1 MARERV
7 EFIESDDVPAEAVLA
22 GPFAGIERRMLSAD
36 DRAADHTALGHFPA
50 RWSRAIAGPSPVELF
65 CLRGEAEIAG
75 RRLRPGC
82 YAYVPSGARDA
93 VLSTS
98 APAEILIMVE
108 PERDADPD
116 ARVEVADQAQIAW
129 HMPGPNPDRALGI
142 AIKLFREDPLTKDW
156 TWVSAVVP
164 GWLSRRAEVHP
175 TIEECFMLR
184 GDILL
189 GERGVMHAGS
199 YFWRP
204 PLVEHGPMYSRDGAF
219 FFFRTKG
226 GSLTT
231 TFVDVPG
238 WKEQV
243 ERYAGGVAFYTP
255 ARELERP
262 AR

>member
-1 MARERV
+1 MARDHV
-7 EFIESDDVPAEAVLA
+7 EFIEWDDVAAEPVSHGA
-22 GPFAGIERRMLSAD
+22 FAGIRRRMLSAD
-36 DRAADHTALGHFPA
+36 GGGADHTALGHFPA
-50 RWSRAIAGPSPVELF
+50 GWSNAIGGASPIELF
-65 CLRGEAEIAG
+65 CLAGAGAIAG
-75 RRLRPGC
+75 ERLRPGC
-82 YAYVPSGARDA
+82 YAYVPSRPGDA
-93 VLSTS
+93 VLCVSEDS
-98 APAEILIMVE
+98 DILIMVE
-108 PERDADPD
+108 PERPPEPG
-116 ARVEVADQAQIAW
+116 ARVEVKDQAQIAW

-142 AIKLFREDPLTKDW
+142 AIKLFREDPLTNDW

-189 GERGVMHAGS
+189 GSRGVMHAGS

-238 WKEQV
+238 WEDQV
-243 ERYAGGVAFYTP
+243 ERYAGGAPFYAP
-255 ARELERP
+255 A
-262 AR
+262 

>member
-1 MARERV
+1 MAREHI
-7 EFIESDDVPAEAVLA
+7 EFIEWDDVAAERVAD
-22 GPFAGIERRMLSAD
+22 GPFAEIERRVLSAD
-36 DRAADHTALGHFPA
+36 DRDVDHTALGHFFA
-50 RWSRAIAGPSPVELF
+50 GWSHAIAGPSPVELF
-65 CLRGEAEIAG
+65 CLRGEAKIAG
-75 RRLRPGC
+75 QRLGPGC
-82 YAYVPSGARDA
+82 YAYVPSGAGEA
-93 VLSTS
+93 VLSTDEG
-98 APAEILIMVE
+98 AEILIMVE
-108 PERDADPD
+108 PERPGDPD
-116 ARVEVADQAQIAW
+116 ARVEVVDQAQIAW

-175 TIEECFMLR
+175 TVEECFMLR

-189 GERGVMHAGS
+189 GTRGVMHAGS

-204 PLVEHGPMYSRDGAF
+204 ALVEHGPMYSRDGAF

-238 WKEQV
+238 WEQQV
-243 ERYAGGVAFYTP
+243 ERYAAGVPFYSP
-255 ARELERP
+255 A
-262 AR
+262 

>member
-1 MARERV
+1 MARPHI
-7 EFIESDDVPAEAVLA
+7 EFTEWSDVPAEPVAD
-22 GPFAGIERRMLSAD
+22 GIFAGIERRLLSAD
-36 DRAADHTALGHFPA
+36 DRDVDHTALGHLPA
-50 RWSRAIAGPSPVELF
+50 GWSGALSGPSPIELF
-65 CLRGEAEIAG
+65 CLTGSLELAG

-82 YAYVPSGARDA
+82 YAHVPSGTLDARLTASEAAD
-93 VLSTS
+93 V
-98 APAEILIMVE
+98 LIMVE
-108 PERDADPD
+108 PERPAQ
-116 ARVEVADQAQIAW
+116 AGAQVEVRDQADIAW
-129 HMPGPNPDRALGI
+129 HMPGPNPDRAQGI
-142 AIKLFREDPLTKDW
+142 TIKLFREDPESGDW

-175 TIEECFMLR
+175 TIEECFMIR

-189 GERGVMHAGS
+189 GDRGVMHAGS

-238 WKEQV
+238 WEEQV
-243 ERYAGGVAFYTP
+243 ERYAAGTPFYAPGG
-255 ARELERP
+255 
-262 AR
+262 

>member
-1 MARERV
+1 MARAHI
-7 EFIESDDVPAEAVLA
+7 EFIESGDVAAEPVLDGA
-22 GPFAGIERRMLSAD
+22 FAGIRRRMLSAD
-36 DRAADHTALGHFPA
+36 DGGVEHTALGHFPA
-50 RWSRAIAGPSPVELF
+50 GWSRAVAGASPVELF
-65 CLRGEAEIAG
+65 CLTGRASIAG
-75 RRLRPGC
+75 EHLRPGC
-82 YAYVPSGARDA
+82 YAYVPSGAGDA
-93 VLSTS
+93 VL
-98 APAEILIMVE
+98 AAAEDSDILIMVE
-108 PERDADPD
+108 AERAPEPGAC
-116 ARVEVADQAQIAW
+116 VEVKDQAQIAW

-175 TIEECFMLR
+175 TIEECLMLR

-189 GERGVMHAGS
+189 GDRGVMHGGS

-204 PLVEHGPMYSRDGAF
+204 PFVEHGPMYSRDGAF

-238 WKEQV
+238 WEEQV
-243 ERYAGGVAFYTP
+243 ERYAAGAPFY
-255 ARELERP
+255 A
-262 AR
+262 AA